1 MQISSIRPT
10 WPERISLSTS
20 SAHSRKKSG
29 GKAMKNKK
37 LATGNRLLHLHV
49 SGERYGLHHYPHGP
63 EIQEDVF
70 FVSSDDRNRTDTGFP
85 PFKSSPCIES
95 LSNIRSRIPYAV
107 RSAMVPAK
115 LRHGSSFLAVASS
128 SPFNRS
134 CPQKKTAAQDEGSSK
149 IGLTCGLLSHSPSMG
164 RMVTCHPFFSYP
176 HKEGA

>member
-1 MQISSIRPT
+1 MR
-10 WPERISLSTS
+10 
-20 SAHSRKKSG
+20 
-29 GKAMKNKK
+29 NKR
-37 LATGNRLLHLHV
+37 LATGSRLLHLHV
-49 SGERYGLHHYPHGP
+49 SGERYGLRHYPHGP

-70 FVSSDDRNRTDTGFP
+70 FVFKDDRNRTDAGFP

-95 LSNIRSRIPYAV
+95 LTNIRSRIPYAV

-149 IGLTCGLLSHSPSMG
+149 TWSTCGLLPESPSVG
-164 RMVTCHPFFSYP
+164 RMAACYLFSSYP
-176 HKEGA
+176 HKEAA